1 MAGKYCAGC
10 GERKRITWA
19 ELFCTQRCAAEQYLY
34 QIAGGDTG
42 YCPDCGDFADNCS
55 CYEEDE

>member
-19 ELFCTQRCAAEQYLY
+19 EWFCTQRCAAVSYLAEV
-34 QIAGGDTG
+34 QGGDTG
-42 YCPDCGDFADNCS
+42 YCPDCGDGADHGYCPA
-55 CYEEDE
+55 DE

>member
-19 ELFCTQRCAAEQYLY
+19 KLFCTQRCAAEQYLF
-34 QIAGGDTG
+34 QIHAGDTG
-42 YCPDCGDFADNCS
+42 FCPDCGE
-55 CYEEDE
+55 YEDSGHCPDE